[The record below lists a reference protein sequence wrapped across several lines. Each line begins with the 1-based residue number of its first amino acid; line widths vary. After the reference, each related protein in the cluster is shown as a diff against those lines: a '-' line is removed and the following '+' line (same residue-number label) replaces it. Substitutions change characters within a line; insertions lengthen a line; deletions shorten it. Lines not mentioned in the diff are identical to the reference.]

1 MIPINKNL
9 FDLSEVYSNWKQ
21 QDTWFATGTL
31 RGQRQELIDCLRHIA
46 NVKLFEGHYKQEEE
60 AIREQLAYV
69 DKNLRTL
76 EDALLCHET
85 KCFEKRPSLGDHA
98 VFGLN

>member
-1 MIPINKNL
+1 MIPINKQL

-21 QDTWFATGTL
+21 QETWWTTATL
-31 RGQRQELIDCLRHIA
+31 RQQRQRLIECLQNIKDHS
-46 NVKLFEGHYKQEEE
+46 LYDGHYKEEFD
-60 AIREQLAYV
+60 AITLQLFYV